1 MQSVKTEEKTW
12 LIIDLINW
20 AESYFKEKGLENP
33 RGEIEWLLR
42 AVLNCSRMDV
52 YLRFEE
58 PLSSEQLSTL
68 RSFVKRRLKHEPLQ
82 YITGFCSFYG
92 REYLVN
98 EHVFIPRSETERLVD
113 LALEKM
119 KNIHAPSVVD
129 VGTGS
134 GCIAIT
140 LGLEIQNSNVR
151 GIDISRDA
159 LTTAKSN
166 AEYLNTE
173 NVCFQEMDFLNET
186 KFEPVDLVISNP
198 PYVTEY
204 EYSSLMQEV
213 RDFEPS
219 VALTDGGNGLTFY
232 QRFAELGRS
241 IVKPSGW
248 MILEVGLGEHP
259 KKVESI
265 FKDHGY
271 YSMAIIKDYNGAD
284 RVMVIQNHS

>member
-1 MQSVKTEEKTW
+1 M
-12 LIIDLINW
+12 
-20 AESYFKEKGLENP
+20 
-33 RGEIEWLLR
+33 
-42 AVLNCSRMDV
+42 
-52 YLRFEE
+52 
-58 PLSSEQLSTL
+58 
-68 RSFVKRRLKHEPLQ
+68 
-82 YITGFCSFYG
+82 
-92 REYLVN
+92 
-98 EHVFIPRSETERLVD
+98 
-113 LALEKM
+113 
-119 KNIHAPSVVD
+119 
-129 VGTGS
+129 
-134 GCIAIT
+134 
-140 LGLEIQNSNVR
+140 
-151 GIDISRDA
+151 
-159 LTTAKSN
+159 
-166 AEYLNTE
+166 
-173 NVCFQEMDFLNET
+173 
-186 KFEPVDLVISNP
+186 DLVISNP

-271 YSMAIIKDYNGAD
+271 YSMVIIKDYNGAD